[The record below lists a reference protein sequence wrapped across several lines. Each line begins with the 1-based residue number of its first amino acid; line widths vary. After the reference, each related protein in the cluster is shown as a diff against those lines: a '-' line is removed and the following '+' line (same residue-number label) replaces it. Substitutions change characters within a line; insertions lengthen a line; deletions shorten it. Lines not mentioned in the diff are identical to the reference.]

1 MLDADFSF
9 ITYFSHH
16 PLVGNIKLV
25 VVNYSQST
33 GKGIALVFPSK
44 EYSTPL

>member
-9 ITYFSHH
+9 ITYFSHYS
-16 PLVGNIKLV
+16 LVGNMKLV
-25 VVNYSQST
+25 AVNYSQST
-33 GKGIALVFPSK
+33 GKGIAVVFPSK